1 MQHMKTKND
10 KPMGAG
16 PYVFESYKDNVVT
29 FTANDSFMLG
39 SPKIQTLRY
48 QEITLGSEMD
58 ALKTGTVHYS
68 DPSASTEIINT
79 ITAAEGD
86 YAKLGY
92 ILVDNDGYGYIGIN
106 ARYFKE
112 LELRQAIVMAMN
124 PQLSI
129 DDYYGELAS
138 VNTRNMTK
146 IQWAYP
152 DDPQPIY
159 AYDETGEQIKQ
170 KLIDAGFVYD
180 EAKNIMSYPEGY
192 TDLMGAAYS
201 GQVTIKMTLPS
212 DAKDHPAGTIFVNA
226 QEVLAKVGVKADI
239 EVDQNVLNKLSTAYD
254 SGIQVWAAAWGSGG
268 VDPDMFQIWYSDPAE
283 NQGTSPESTGLYSL
297 FADGSDEQKAML
309 TELNSLIMAGRGT
322 LDREERKPIYAQALE
337 IAGELAVQLP
347 TYQRKNMFVFN
358 KDVINAATLFSGE
371 DVTPFQGPLA
381 YIWNVELN

>member
-1 MQHMKTKND
+1 M
-10 KPMGAG
+10 
-16 PYVFESYKDNVVT
+16 
-29 FTANDSFMLG
+29 
-39 SPKIQTLRY
+39 
-48 QEITLGSEMD
+48 
-58 ALKTGTVHYS
+58 
-68 DPSASTEIINT
+68 
-79 ITAAEGD
+79 
-86 YAKLGY
+86 
-92 ILVDNDGYGYIGIN
+92 
-106 ARYFKE
+106 
-112 LELRQAIVMAMN
+112 
-124 PQLSI
+124 
-129 DDYYGELAS
+129 
-138 VNTRNMTK
+138 
-146 IQWAYP
+146 
-152 DDPQPIY
+152 
-159 AYDETGEQIKQ
+159 
-170 KLIDAGFVYD
+170 YD

-226 QEVLAKVGVKADI
+226 QEVLAKAGVKADI

-254 SGIQVWAAAWGSGG
+254 SGIQVWAAAWGNGG

-297 FADGSDEQKAML
+297 FTDGSDEQKAML

-371 DVTPFQGPLA
+371 DVTPFQSPLA